1 MNQQQN
7 IEQSQREIAQV
18 ETDSR
23 EKVAMQP
30 DYVEWK
36 WSKGEPLVKSTRS
49 QKETYSQDTTMIPG
63 DISIQETTM
72 MNDPFG
78 IPSGYMMKETKRISQ
93 NEKLSTRH
101 MMIQKGINP
110 FVNTTNYV
118 DHLDTE
124 TSFLR
129 PQDSN
134 LKEKLG
140 AS

>member
-1 MNQQQN
+1 MNQQQS
-7 IEQSQREIAQV
+7 IQQSQREIVQV
-18 ETDSR
+18 EKDNR
-23 EKVAMQP
+23 EKVPMQSE
-30 DYVEWK
+30 YVEWK
-36 WSKGEPLVKSTRS
+36 WSKGEPLVKSTRCEKKS
-49 QKETYSQDTTMIPG
+49 YLQDTTMMS
-63 DISIQETTM
+63 DDMSIQETTM
-72 MNDPFG
+72 VNDPFG

-134 LKEKLG
+134 IKEKLG
-140 AS
+140 AT